1 MLSQNKRTRDFTEGP
16 LFFKILLFVLP
27 ITLTAILQV
36 FYNTAD
42 NIVVGRFSGDDL
54 ALAAVGSTTYL
65 TGLVTNLLI
74 GIAAGS
80 NVMVSQA
87 IGAKDEQRV
96 SRSVHTSI
104 TFAMIGGIA
113 FMALGLII
121 SRPALVFIGTKPEVL
136 DKAVLYMRIICL
148 GIPASAVY
156 NFGAGVIRST
166 GDSKTSLT
174 ILSVSGII
182 NVLLNLVFVI
192 VFNMAVAG
200 VAIATITAQYI
211 SAICVVLVLMR
222 KKGECYE
229 LDLRRLGIDKEI
241 LLKMLR
247 YGVPTGIQSSLFAI
261 SNVTMA
267 SAVNT
272 MPTAVVSA
280 KTISTNI
287 ESISNTAVGSFGTAT
302 VTFVGQNYGAKKPER
317 IKKSIF
323 CAMLQVFICGFT
335 ISQII
340 LLFGDK
346 LASNFVDASNPNAE
360 LIVGY
365 AVQIMTVCLSA
376 NFLNGFQQTLSAAV
390 RGMGYSITSMIM
402 SLSGACLFR
411 ILWVSFVFPLEKMN
425 NIFGLHIVYPIS
437 WALTALLQLSV
448 LIVLYLRF
456 KKRIIEEQSAEA
468 ESLI

>member
-1 MLSQNKRTRDFTEGP
+1 MALNNKRARDFTEGP

-27 ITLTAILQV
+27 ITLTSILQV

-96 SRSVHTSI
+96 SRAVHTSI
-104 TFAMIGGIA
+104 TFAFIGGIS
-113 FMALGLII
+113 FMLLGLII

-136 DKAVLYMRIICL
+136 DRSVLYMRIICM

-182 NVLLNLVFVI
+182 NVCLNLIFII
-192 VFNMAVAG
+192 VFKMTVAG

-211 SAICVVLVLMR
+211 SAIRVVRVLMR
-222 KKGECYE
+222 KKDECYC
-229 LDLRRLGIDKEI
+229 LHLNKLGIDKEI
-241 LLKMLR
+241 LLRMLR
-247 YGVPTGIQSSLFAI
+247 FGVPTGIQSSLFSI

-272 MPTAVVSA
+272 MPTVVVSA

-317 IKKSIF
+317 IKKSIMI
-323 CAMLQVFICGFT
+323 ALLQVFICGFT
-335 ISQII
+335 ISQCI

-346 LASNFVDASNPNAE
+346 LASAFVDSSNPQAE
-360 LIVGY
+360 QIIMY

-376 NFLNGFQQTLSAAV
+376 NFLNGMQQTLSASV

-402 SLSGACLFR
+402 SLSGACVFR

-437 WALTALLQLSV
+437 WGLTALLQFSV
-448 LIVLYLRF
+448 LIVIYKKF
-456 KKRIIEEQSAEA
+456 KKRLKAEQVAN
-468 ESLI
+468 